1 MGATADDVP
10 ATERVCKHA
19 GGIESLDARG
29 ILAALGASDKELY
42 ASESTCAQPALSH
55 PKILNDVGE
64 LADVVSELLRRSL
77 EDAKATMKG
86 ARGGGRWVKPSDADG
101 EIRPATKTD
110 DDANSTGNE
119 TRLDEYDFDRFASEE
134 GAARATEEAPTTA
147 DPQPRTDPP
156 EGGGRGGGGA
166 NGDDDDG
173 TTTTLKRR
181 RRRMGEA

>member
-19 GGIESLDARG
+19 VDIESLDARG
-29 ILAALGASDKELY
+29 ILAALGAADKELY

-77 EDAKATMKG
+77 EDAKSTIA
-86 ARGGGRWVKPSDADG
+86 AREPAAADGGVKPSDADG
-101 EIRPATKTD
+101 EIRPATTTD
-110 DDANSTGNE
+110 DATSTGKE
-119 TRLDEYDFDRFASEE
+119 TRLDEYDFDRFAAAE

-147 DPQPRTDPP
+147 DPRPRTDPP
-156 EGGGRGGGGA
+156 EGG
-166 NGDDDDG
+166 
-173 TTTTLKRR
+173 
-181 RRRMGEA
+181 